1 LVQIWFKKTQIIQTF
16 HIRSDGFP
24 RETVHNPQF
33 KFKVKK
39 LTLLAFNVHIKK
51 VSKHDQNTK
60 TKFDILILLCNYIT
74 YLLSLLWVT

>member
-1 LVQIWFKKTQIIQTF
+1 
-16 HIRSDGFP
+16 
-24 RETVHNPQF
+24 
-33 KFKVKK
+33 VKK

-74 YLLSLLWVT
+74 YLLSLL